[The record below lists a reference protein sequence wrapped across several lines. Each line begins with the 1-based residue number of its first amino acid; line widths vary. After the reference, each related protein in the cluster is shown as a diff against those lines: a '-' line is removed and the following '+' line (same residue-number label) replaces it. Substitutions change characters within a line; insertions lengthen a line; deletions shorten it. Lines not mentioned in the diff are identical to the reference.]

1 MSLNAICYKHIKDTF
16 HYGIYGDF
24 KLVIDKRTDCFNA
37 TKLCDMTGK
46 HLYHWT
52 RLAKSKELIEYYK
65 RCLPYERHLFF
76 EETDAADTKSCPPHL
91 RGSFFEE
98 TDTADTKRCPP
109 DVVGIF
115 YEIKEAQYRD
125 SKLITGTYLCKELLL
140 SLATWISNDFYHK
153 CSNIVNHY
161 FVKDFKD
168 RAQALQE
175 LIISAEEKMEKLC
188 LEKDAT
194 IAEQKCKIDE
204 LMDMMRAEREKADAD
219 RRKAD
224 AERALAAKERKKAD
238 ADRKKADADR
248 KKADAYRAKMDAEYK
263 KADEERKLAQE
274 ERKKAEARYD
284 ILSVESEVMA
294 GNIEDIQNRLTVAAE
309 DRSPKSKDAKLRE
322 RFVIVKLA
330 KDNYYI
336 IRGQDVYCNRQLQR
350 QAKLH
355 PSLAIIMNITYQ
367 PNSRNLFIRLKDL
380 NRFTIV
386 GNHIMT
392 DREHD
397 LCNTITQLHN
407 EKHNV

>member
-65 RCLPYERHLFF
+65 KLPLRSGRQLF
-76 EETDAADTKSCPPHL
+76 EETDAADTKKMPTRCGGHL
-91 RGSFFEE
+91 
-98 TDTADTKRCPP
+98 
-109 DVVGIF
+109 
-115 YEIKEAQYRD
+115 YEIKEAQYHG

-238 ADRKKADADR
+238 ADRKKADA
-248 KKADAYRAKMDAEYK
+248 YRAKMDAEYK

-274 ERKKAEARYD
+274 ERKKTEARYD

>member
-37 TKLCDMTGK
+37 TKLCEGTGK
-46 HLYHWT
+46 QLRNWT
-52 RLAKSKELIEYYK
+52 RLEKSKELIEYYRK
-65 RCLPYERHLFF
+65 MPTTSGGRLFG
-76 EETDAADTKSCPPHL
+76 ETDAADTKKLPL
-91 RGSFFEE
+91 RSERQLFEE
-98 TDTADTKRCPP
+98 TDTKKMPLRSE
-109 DVVGIF
+109 GHL
-115 YEIKEAQYRD
+115 YEIKLQNND
-125 SKLITGTYLCKELLL
+125 KLNPLISGTYLCKELLL

-175 LIISAEEKMEKLC
+175 LIISAEKNMEKLC

-194 IAEQKCKIDE
+194 IAEQQCKIDE
-204 LMDMMRAEREKADAD
+204 LMDMMRAERK
-219 RRKAD
+219 KAD
-224 AERALAAKERKKAD
+224 AERALAAKE
-238 ADRKKADADR
+238 RKKADADR